1 MVRAMTRAGD
11 GGNRTGGTIMSNP
24 NDPAFPIHV
33 PEDTGWKNDSART
46 YEGMTIRQQFVMA
59 AMQGLCARS
68 SGLGF
73 SETIK
78 SAIEIADAALAE
90 EAKTRGEA

>member
-1 MVRAMTRAGD
+1 
-11 GGNRTGGTIMSNP
+11 MSNP
-24 NDPAFPIHV
+24 NDPAYPTDKRVSTAHWGQMTESSTIMRS
-33 PEDTGWKNDSART
+33 G
-46 YEGMTIRQQFVMA
+46 GMTIRQRFVMA

-73 SETIK
+73 AETIR

-90 EAKTRGEA
+90 EARTRSTT

>member
-1 MVRAMTRAGD
+1 
-11 GGNRTGGTIMSNP
+11 MSNP
-24 NDPAFPIHV
+24 NDPAYPHLELDGDGG
-33 PEDTGWKNDSART
+33 PLQEHT
-46 YEGMTIRQQFVMA
+46 GMTIRQQFVMA